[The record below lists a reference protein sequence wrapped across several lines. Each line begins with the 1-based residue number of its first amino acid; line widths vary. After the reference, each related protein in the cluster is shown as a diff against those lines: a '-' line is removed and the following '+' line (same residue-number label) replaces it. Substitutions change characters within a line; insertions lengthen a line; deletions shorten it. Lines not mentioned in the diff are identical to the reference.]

1 MLFGC
6 EGICLSLG
14 GRQILSDVSLEVRP
28 RQILG
33 LVGPNGAGKTSL
45 FEVLCGR
52 YRPDAGSV
60 HLQGRDVTGLAF
72 HRRARLGVGRT
83 YQSPV
88 VPTALTVGE
97 TFRAARKAFG
107 RPLSRHHAEWAARLA
122 HLHVPWETPAPVLG
136 AFDRRKLLL
145 ACLLMRQP
153 KVLLMDEPAS
163 GLINAEIDELD
174 LIIRRLVD
182 EYNIGVILIEHR
194 LELLAAIAD
203 DCVVLDLGE
212 VIASGKP
219 RDVFGD
225 PRVRSRLFRGY
236 GCLNCWR
243 SAGFPPDTGPCGSCT
258 RST

>member
-6 EGICLSLG
+6 EGIDLALG
-14 GRQILSDVSLEVRP
+14 GRQILSGVSIEARP
-28 RQILG
+28 SEILG

-52 YRPDAGSV
+52 YQATSGRVLLDGSDITSV
-60 HLQGRDVTGLAF
+60 PF

-88 VPTALTVGE
+88 VPASLTVGE
-97 TFRAARKAFG
+97 TFRAARKAYD
-107 RPLSRHHAEWAARLA
+107 PILSRHDAEWAARLA
-122 HLHVPWETPAPVLG
+122 HLMVPWDTPAAALG

-182 EYNIGVILIEHR
+182 EYAIAVILIEHR
-194 LELLAAIAD
+194 LELLTAVAD
-203 DCVVLDLGE
+203 RCVVLDLGE
-212 VIASGKP
+212 VIATGAP
-219 RDVFGD
+219 RDVFDD
-225 PRVRSRLFRGY
+225 PRVRAAYFEG
-236 GCLNCWR
+236 
-243 SAGFPPDTGPCGSCT
+243 ADV
-258 RST
+258 